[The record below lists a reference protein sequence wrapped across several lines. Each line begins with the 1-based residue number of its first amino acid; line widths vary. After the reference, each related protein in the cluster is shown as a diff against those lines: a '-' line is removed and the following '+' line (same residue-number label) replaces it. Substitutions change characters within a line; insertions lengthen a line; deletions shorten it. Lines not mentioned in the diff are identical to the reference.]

1 MSVSSQPAPI
11 STDIVEQTIVAFTRL
26 DERGDRKA
34 MNKLAQRLQR
44 EQPFLLQYAATPR
57 AEHGDAVGE
66 ASVFYA
72 TLVWSMFDRSLGGTL
87 PRITAENLAA
97 AEQVVDAALAKEAG
111 LAERAPYDRTSPAL
125 AAGQP
130 QHLRQAPRAA
140 RGGRARGR
148 HDRRDLRRHHRAPD
162 PGRGRGVRRRARRHG
177 ARAYAQG
184 TVAGNVAR
192 RSAATTSVPCGSGK
206 KYKKCHGAE

>member
-130 QHLRQAPRAA
+130 NIYAKIRELLEEDVREAAMTAETCAIIVRPTQVAIEAFDAAIGGRRPGLRQ
-140 RGGRARGR
+140 
-148 HDRRDLRRHHRAPD
+148 
-162 PGRGRGVRRRARRHG
+162 
-177 ARAYAQG
+177 G
-184 TVAGNVAR
+184 TIVNVAAKVGR
-192 RSAATTSVPCGSGK
+192 NDLCPCGSGK